1 MQLPCNLDAGSLLEH
16 LREAVV
22 IVDDD
27 SHVQYANGAAER
39 LFARSTEGLLGHRL
53 DPRAADTGKVV
64 IHRGEAGDAYAEAT
78 SLPFDWHGRS
88 GRLLLLH
95 DVTELVHKQDRLR
108 KALKMEAVGRLTAG
122 VAHDFNNKL
131 TIIGGF
137 TRVALSQVSANDGLH
152 ESLQEI
158 ERAASHSA
166 KMIAQLLTLS
176 RPQSPDQKPS
186 RLNHLIESML
196 PSLER
201 LAGAQV
207 QLNTTLAGDVG
218 SVRLD
223 PVQLEQAVTN
233 LATNARDAMEG
244 HGQLALTTANVHISE
259 AEATEHGAA
268 PGDHVVLSVTDNG
281 CGMDDAVR
289 KQIFEPFFTTKPN
302 GQGTGLG
309 MAMVYGFVV
318 GNDGHIRLDSAPGQG
333 TTFHLYFPRV
343 ADADEPAPP
352 APATTG
358 SYQSDSSNGEVI
370 LVAEDEPA
378 VRNLL
383 IRVLQTCGYQ
393 VIAGSDGA
401 EALRKAEN
409 FDGAM
414 DLVITDVV
422 MPNMCGRTLAE
433 AFRKTHPT
441 TPVVYISGY
450 AQGIID
456 EEIAEREHATLVRKP
471 FSPDHLQTVV
481 RQSLQRSIPAPT
493 TANH

>member
-1 MQLPCNLDAGSLLEH
+1 MSKPTERQLQHLFERSVDAVMTLDAEGHIVCANPAAEILLGRPISQLLGRRLDHPLE
-16 LREAVV
+16 EDAEVV
-22 IVDDD
+22 I
-27 SHVQYANGAAER
+27 
-39 LFARSTEGLLGHRL
+39 ARPDHTHAVARV
-53 DPRAADTGKVV
+53 RAAALGGNGPADQLV
-64 IHRGEAGDAYAEAT
+64 I
-78 SLPFDWHGRS
+78 
-88 GRLLLLH
+88 LH
-95 DVTELVHKQDRLR
+95 DVTDLHRKHLRLR
-108 KALKMEAVGRLTAG
+108 QAMKMEAVGRLTAG

-343 ADADEPAPP
+343 ADADEPAPQ

-409 FDGAM
+409 FDGTIN
-414 DLVITDVV
+414 LLITDVV

-471 FSPDHLQTVV
+471 FSPDHLLTVV